1 MHLFSRSLILL
12 ALILTAFSG
21 FFLFR
26 SADTEEIRT
35 FSPEDGVMAE
45 KAMQLPPI
53 PEPDILPSE
62 PAEPAPNLPDI
73 PPQLQLQNPPSV
85 VKGIYVTGWVAGGR
99 ERMRQLIDLLD
110 RTELNTVV
118 LDIKDYS
125 GYLSYRTGDSVLQ
138 EVGAESEPRISN
150 PSALIKDLHDRG
162 IYVIGRITVFQ
173 DSVLAK
179 AHPDWALMTEDGEA
193 WRDRRG
199 LMWMDPAAR
208 EVWDYNVRIAKD
220 AFARGFDEI
229 NFDYIRFP
237 SDGDLSAVRY
247 PRWDGASTRQ
257 EVIAS
262 FFRYLREELGDQPIS
277 GNLFGLAAIADDD
290 LGIGQVIEDAYPY
303 FDHVMPMV
311 YPSHYA
317 SGFLGY
323 PNPADYPYEVIS
335 DSLARAVGK
344 WRAQASSTSPGPV
357 AKLRPWLQAFDL
369 GAKYDSAMVAR
380 QIQAAEEVLERAN
393 SDLYSGWVLW
403 DPSNIYASYPRT

>member
-1 MHLFSRSLILL
+1 MHPLSRSLILL
-12 ALILTAFSG
+12 ILIFAVFSG

-26 SADTEEIRT
+26 SLDRGKIRT
-35 FSPEDGVMAE
+35 FAPEDGVIAE

-53 PEPDILPSE
+53 PELDIPPLE
-62 PAEPAPNLPDI
+62 PAEQVSSFPDVL
-73 PPQLQLQNPPSV
+73 PQLQLRNPPAI
-85 VKGIYVTGWVAGGR
+85 VKGIYVTGWIAGTR
-99 ERMRQLIDLLD
+99 ERMQQLVDLLD
-110 RTELNTVV
+110 RTDLNTVV

-125 GYLSYRTGDSVLQ
+125 GYLSYRTGDPVLRAA
-138 EVGAESEPRISN
+138 GAENEPRMSSPN
-150 PSALIKDLHDRG
+150 ALIKELHDRG
-162 IYVIGRITVFQ
+162 VYVIGRITVFQ

-179 AHPDWALMTEDGEA
+179 AHPEWALMTEDGGA

-208 EVWDYNVRIAKD
+208 EVWDYNLRIAKD

-237 SDGDLSAVRY
+237 SDGDLRAIRY

-262 FFRYLREELGDQPIS
+262 FFRYLREETGDRPIS
-277 GNLFGLAAIADDD
+277 ADLFGLAAVATDD

-317 SGFLGY
+317 PGFLGY
-323 PNPADYPYEVIS
+323 ANPADHPYEVIS
-335 DSLARAVGK
+335 DSLARAAGK
-344 WRAQASSTSPGPV
+344 WRAQASSTSPQPV

-369 GAKYDSAMVAR
+369 GARYDNSMIAR
-380 QIQAAEEVLERAN
+380 QIRAADEALGQGN
-393 SDLYSGWVLW
+393 PDLYSGWVLW
-403 DPSNIYASYPRT
+403 DPSNTYVSYPRI